1 MAFGAVFH
9 RHRPQWLR
17 PLERAVYRVFGWPN
31 IIRRLQW
38 PHVLSMLQLGPNDT
52 VVDLGAGSMQYTAEL
67 AKQAHGQVIAVDL
80 LVPAGSAEW
89 ARSHNVTALNADALK
104 LPFADHSIDRV
115 VVSSLLQA
123 VPDPGRMLSECHR
136 VLKANGALVLI
147 VPNHYRYI
155 PRAYACFGRRL
166 KRLLRLPES
175 LNQFIGD
182 LNRCF
187 HVNGPQGYFSHS
199 ELSALLRK
207 NSFKLDCHRCSPGA
221 LGTLL
226 WETGVLLY
234 PRLGPAVVYLSFL
247 FYPLAK
253 AWDRLSSSSYGG
265 EHVVKAV
272 PVAG

>member
-9 RHRPQWLR
+9 RNRPNWLR
-17 PLERAVYRVFGWPN
+17 PLESAIYRLLGWPN

-38 PHVLSMLQLGPNDT
+38 PHVVSMLQLSRDEI
-52 VVDLGAGSMQYTAEL
+52 VVDLGAGSMQYAAEL
-67 AKQAHGQVIAVDL
+67 AKRRRGHVVAVDL
-80 LVPAGSAEW
+80 LVPPGSALW
-89 ARSHNVTALNADALK
+89 ARNHNITAMHADALK

-123 VPDPGRMLSECHR
+123 VPDPDRMLSECRR
-136 VLKANGALVLI
+136 VLKADGALVLI

-175 LNQFIGD
+175 FSQFVRD
-182 LNRCF
+182 LNRRF
-187 HVNGPQGYFSHS
+187 HVSGPQGYFSRG

-207 NSFKLDCHRCSPGA
+207 NSFKLDRHRCSPGA
-221 LGTLL
+221 LGTLF

-234 PRLGPAVVYLSFL
+234 PRVGPAVVYLAFL

-253 AWDRLSSSSYGG
+253 AWDRMNPSDHGC

>member
-9 RHRPQWLR
+9 RNRPQWLR

-67 AKQAHGQVIAVDL
+67 AKQAHGHVIAVDL

-89 ARSHNVTALNADALK
+89 ARSHNLTALNADALK

-123 VPDPGRMLSECHR
+123 VPDPDRMLSECHR

-166 KRLLRLPES
+166 KRLLRLPDAFS
-175 LNQFIGD
+175 QFVHE

-187 HVNGPQGYFSHS
+187 HANGPQGYFSRG
-199 ELSALLRK
+199 ELSALLSR
-207 NSFKLDCHRCSPGA
+207 NAFIIDRHRFSPGA

-226 WETGVLLY
+226 WEVGILLY
-234 PRLGPAVVYLSFL
+234 PRAGPAAVYLSFL

-253 AWDRLSSSSYGG
+253 AWDRMNVSVHGG

-272 PVAG
+272 PVAC

>member
-9 RHRPQWLR
+9 RNRPQWLR
-17 PLERAVYRVFGWPN
+17 PLESTAYRVFGWPN

-38 PHVLSMLQLGPNDT
+38 PHVLSMLQPGPNDI
-52 VVDLGAGSMQYTAEL
+52 VVDLGAGSMQYTVEL
-67 AKQAHGQVIAVDL
+67 AKQACGRVIAVDL

-89 ARSHNVTALNADALK
+89 ARSHNLTALNADALK
-104 LPFADHSIDRV
+104 LPFANHSIDRV

-123 VPDPGRMLSECHR
+123 VPDPDRMLAECHR
-136 VLKANGALVLI
+136 VLKPNGFLVLI

-166 KRLLRLPES
+166 KRFLRLPDAFS
-175 LNQFIGD
+175 QFVHE

-187 HVNGPQGYFSHS
+187 HAGGPQGYFSRG
-199 ELSALLRK
+199 ELSALLGR
-207 NSFKLDCHRCSPGA
+207 NAFIIDRHRFSPGA

-226 WETGVLLY
+226 WEIGVLLY
-234 PRLGPAVVYLSFL
+234 PRVGPAAVYLSFL

-253 AWDRLSSSSYGG
+253 AWDRMNVSTRGC
-265 EHVVKAV
+265 EHIVKAV
-272 PVAG
+272 PAAC